1 MDNFDAWNELKKKID
16 TKEQQV
22 FFPRTRE
29 VWMTAF
35 GKNIGF
41 EENGSGTKFSRPV
54 LIIKKFNNHMF
65 WVIPLSRKQKLFDFY
80 YNFTDPTSEKVSLM
94 LAHVKLMSIKRFT
107 RKMYTLDQNIFDDAF
122 EKLKALF
129 R

>member
-1 MDNFDAWNELKKKID
+1 MERTQEKID

-65 WVIPLSRKQKLFDFY
+65 WVIPLSRKQKPFDFY
-80 YNFTDPTSEKVSLM
+80 YNFTDPASEKVSLM
-94 LAHVKLMSIKRFT
+94 LAHVKLLSIKRFT
-107 RKMYTLDQNIFDDAF
+107 RKMYTLDRNIFDDAS
-122 EKLKALF
+122 EKLKTLF